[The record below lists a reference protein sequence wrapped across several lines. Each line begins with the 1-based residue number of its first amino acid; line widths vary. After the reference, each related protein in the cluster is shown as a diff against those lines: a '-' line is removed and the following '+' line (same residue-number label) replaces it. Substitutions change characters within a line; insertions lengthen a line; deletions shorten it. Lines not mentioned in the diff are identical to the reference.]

1 MDLMTSSGAADLG
14 TTGNIEEWSTKEDLE
29 GSVID
34 DLYLEVDGDRSEL
47 DRLVLDESQSHCSSR
62 VC

>member
-1 MDLMTSSGAADLG
+1 MDLVTSSRAADLG
-14 TTGNIEEWSTKEDLE
+14 ATGNVEEWSTKEDLE
-29 GSVID
+29 GSVIN

-47 DRLVLDESQSHCSSR
+47 DWLVLDESQSHCSSR